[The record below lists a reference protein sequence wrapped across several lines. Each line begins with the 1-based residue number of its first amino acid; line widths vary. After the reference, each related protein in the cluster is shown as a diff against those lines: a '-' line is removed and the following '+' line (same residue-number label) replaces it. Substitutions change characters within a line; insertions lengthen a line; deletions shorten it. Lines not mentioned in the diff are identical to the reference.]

1 MAVGRVMRTGAYS
14 NRVVETGSLT
24 GREREHF
31 RFLTFTTL
39 RHLTRIDRIIESYSS
54 KQATD
59 LDPEVLDVLRV
70 GVAEL
75 LYADAPPHAVVDSAV
90 ESVKQTR
97 RRRAAGFVNA
107 VLRSVERSEQ
117 GDAVD
122 VRREYPSWLVAQLE
136 RVWEVGEVDA
146 FLTSSLR
153 DAPRQVRA
161 RPGAPAGPVMP
172 VAGVPNAFQMN
183 ERGALPEGYVVQDAA
198 SVAVGNAVPL
208 VAGEL
213 ILDMAA
219 APGGKAAHL
228 ADRGA
233 RVVALDRNARR
244 VADGAKRLP
253 NIRWVVGDGL
263 RPPLRES
270 SFDHVLLDAPCSG
283 LGTMRR
289 RPEVRYR
296 TDPSAIDDL
305 ARRQRALLESAL
317 RLVRRGGTVTY
328 SVCTVTPAETVEVV
342 AGFDAG
348 PPAGVPGRRWGNG
361 MLLAPHLTG
370 TDGMFVSLVR
380 RR

>member
-1 MAVGRVMRTGAYS
+1 M
-14 NRVVETGSLT
+14 
-24 GREREHF
+24 
-31 RFLTFTTL
+31 
-39 RHLTRIDRIIESYSS
+39 
-54 KQATD
+54 
-59 LDPEVLDVLRV
+59 
-70 GVAEL
+70 
-75 LYADAPPHAVVDSAV
+75 
-90 ESVKQTR
+90 ESVKQGR
-97 RRRAAGFVNA
+97 RRRAAGFVNG
-107 VLRSVERSEQ
+107 VLRSVERSDR
-117 GDAVD
+117 GDDPD
-122 VRREYPSWLVAQLE
+122 VRGEYPSWLVAQLE
-136 RVWEVGEVDA
+136 PVWEADEVDA

-161 RPGAPAGPVMP
+161 RPGAAPGPVTP
-172 VAGVPNAFQMN
+172 VAGVEGAFQID

-208 VAGEL
+208 VVGDL

-244 VADGAKRLP
+244 VADGAKRRSD
-253 NIRWVVGDGL
+253 IRWVVGDGL
-263 RPPLRES
+263 QPPFRES

-296 TDPSAIDDL
+296 TDAAAIDDL
-305 ARRQRALLESAL
+305 GRRQRALLESAL
-317 RLVRRGGTVTY
+317 RLVRPGGTVTY
-328 SVCTVTPAETVEVV
+328 SVCTVTPAETAEVV

-361 MLLAPHLTG
+361 ILLAPHLTG

-380 RR
+380 RP